1 MKQKLLLFGMLWIFS
16 LTAAMA
22 QSQYKIQFS
31 YDSAGN
37 QTLRDRVCVNCGT
50 SKQALDSTLVEEVAL
65 QEDILEELS
74 GLNEGDNFS
83 NIVAYPNPVTEQLTV
98 QWQDNQKQVAQI
110 VLFNGIGQQL
120 FQKVVQNRQGSM
132 NLNFGIYPAGR
143 YMVSVFYTDNTKQ
156 TFHVIKK

>member
-1 MKQKLLLFGMLWIFS
+1 M
-16 LTAAMA
+16 AMTSTFA

-37 QTLRDRVCVNCGT
+37 QTLRDRVCINCNT
-50 SKQALDSTLVEEVAL
+50 SKEALDSTLVEDVAL
-65 QEDILEELS
+65 QEDILEDLS
-74 GLNEGDNFS
+74 GLNEDDDFS

-98 QWQDNQKQVAQI
+98 EWQDTQRQVAQI
-110 VLFNGIGQQL
+110 ILFNGIGQQL
-120 FQKVVQNRQGSM
+120 YQKTVTNRQGSLG
-132 NLNFGIYPAGR
+132 LNFGIYPAGR

>member
-1 MKQKLLLFGMLWIFS
+1 MAFTSAF
-16 LTAAMA
+16 A

-37 QTLRDRVCVNCGT
+37 QTLRDRVCINCNT
-50 SKQALDSTLVEEVAL
+50 SKEALDSTLVEDVAL
-65 QEDILEELS
+65 QEDILEDVS
-74 GLNEGDNFS
+74 GLNEDDDFS

-98 QWQDNQKQVAQI
+98 EWQDTQRQVAQI
-110 VLFNGIGQQL
+110 ILFNGIGQQL
-120 FQKVVQNRQGSM
+120 YQKTVTNRQGSLG
-132 NLNFGIYPAGR
+132 LNFGIYPAGR

>member
-1 MKQKLLLFGMLWIFS
+1 MAFTSAF
-16 LTAAMA
+16 A

-37 QTLRDRVCVNCGT
+37 QTLRDRVCINCNT
-50 SKQALDSTLVEEVAL
+50 SKEALDSTLVEDVAL
-65 QEDILEELS
+65 QEDILEDLS
-74 GLNEGDNFS
+74 GLNEEDDFS

-98 QWQDNQKQVAQI
+98 EWQDTQRQVAQI
-110 VLFNGIGQQL
+110 ILFNGIGQQL
-120 FQKVVQNRQGSM
+120 YQKTVTNRQGSLG
-132 NLNFGIYPAGR
+132 LNFGIYPAGR

>member
-1 MKQKLLLFGMLWIFS
+1 MA
-16 LTAAMA
+16 LTSAFA

-37 QTLRDRVCVNCGT
+37 QTLRDRVCINCNT
-50 SKQALDSTLVEEVAL
+50 SKEALDSTLVEDVAL
-65 QEDILEELS
+65 QEDILEDIS
-74 GLNEGDNFS
+74 GLNEDDDFS

-98 QWQDNQKQVAQI
+98 EWQDTQRQVAQI
-110 VLFNGIGQQL
+110 ILFNGIGQQL
-120 FQKVVQNRQGSM
+120 YQKTVTNRQGSLG
-132 NLNFGIYPAGR
+132 LNFGIYPAGR

>member
-1 MKQKLLLFGMLWIFS
+1 M
-16 LTAAMA
+16 AMTSTFA

-37 QTLRDRVCVNCGT
+37 QTLRDRVCINCNT
-50 SKQALDSTLVEEVAL
+50 SKEALDSTLVEDVAL
-65 QEDILEELS
+65 QEDILEDVS

-98 QWQDNQKQVAQI
+98 EWQDTQRQVAQI
-110 VLFNGIGQQL
+110 ILFNGIGQQL
-120 FQKVVQNRQGSM
+120 FQKTIKNRQGSLG
-132 NLNFGIYPAGR
+132 LNFGIYPAGR